1 MKLILQN
8 VLTSQLLLTLPSKD
22 IIATVEDA
30 VKDLEKE
37 EEDTI
42 RAKISLTLQNS
53 KPPKDNQPK
62 DELTV
67 LKKLQ
72 SDTSIVTLPA
82 DKCRCSVIFN
92 REDYL

>member
-1 MKLILQN
+1 MKPILRN

-53 KPPKDNQPK
+53 KPPKDNHPK
-62 DELTV
+62 DELKV
-67 LKKLQ
+67 LKVLILLD
-72 SDTSIVTLPA
+72 ST
-82 DKCRCSVIFN
+82 
-92 REDYL
+92 